1 MLYVCVT
8 AIHNMLHSYIISLCV
23 CIQSRLQDACIADTV
38 KMEISG
44 LQDMNLS
51 PALSWVQEHSLFLLN
66 LLLTVLQNA
75 AQILKTAGV
84 DVSLMTGGK
93 KQKV

>member
-1 MLYVCVT
+1 M
-8 AIHNMLHSYIISLCV
+8 
-23 CIQSRLQDACIADTV
+23 ADTV

-44 LQDMNLS
+44 LQVMNLS

-66 LLLTVLQNA
+66 VLLTVLQNTA
-75 AQILKTAGV
+75 EMLNTAGV
-84 DVSLMTGGK
+84 DVSLKTGGK